1 MLRELVEKHFR
12 GEMGRSLGWRKKHG
26 FEVPVSSW
34 LRHNLREC
42 VEDRLSPAK
51 LGMSGLL
58 DTAFVLDLKKNFYD
72 SPGDT
77 PLRRKIWML
86 LCFQSWYEM
95 HEAGFGFRQTLAGK

>member
-1 MLRELVEKHFR
+1 MEKHFP
-12 GEMGRSLGWRKKHG
+12 GEMGRSLAWRKKHG